1 MINDKDPYPQ
11 KHGKPYLIFAFL
23 AHYFYT
29 IRMHC
34 IEIVWNSG
42 SVIIWSTL
50 NLLDGKKTWQTA
62 TIDKDNFTF
71 SDVYSLLKVM
81 SKACVL
87 KYLWNSL
94 KYVVSTYL
102 FGYRDFS
109 QVLFWSFWTFQVSE
123 KISSTKKCQ
132 RDTMILLFIGKCQ
145 CELKDWTLTSI
156 IRTGLPTLG
165 ELIDLGNSVIIFLS
179 QMTLLRSLTF
189 LLGFQTVILTVLL
202 FWIYFYLLM
211 LVFVLQWL
219 SLHWETLIMLLSQ
232 FPLVSLTL
240 TTRCTISLYCL
251 WLFSFWLGW
260 SLWSFERCSMQAF
273 IQALFYSR

>member
-1 MINDKDPYPQ
+1 M
-11 KHGKPYLIFAFL
+11 
-23 AHYFYT
+23 
-29 IRMHC
+29 
-34 IEIVWNSG
+34 
-42 SVIIWSTL
+42 
-50 NLLDGKKTWQTA
+50 
-62 TIDKDNFTF
+62 
-71 SDVYSLLKVM
+71 
-81 SKACVL
+81 
-87 KYLWNSL
+87 

-132 RDTMILLFIGKCQ
+132 RDTMILLFIGKCL

-156 IRTGLPTLG
+156 IRTGLPILG

-240 TTRCTISLYCL
+240 TTRCTVSLHCL
-251 WLFSFWLGW
+251 WIFSFWLGW

-273 IQALFYSR
+273 FYPSTFLQPVNSTKNSILNWVLTLNLFKYFFVCLSRKTLDRYSILLHHWFFTLLSLKYKINKLN